1 MCLAQSLDSVK
12 AGWMKERMSD
22 TFHMPKKSQE
32 DALQDSALSSFFFA
46 WLCCACC
53 LQQPWPFIDCLAWP
67 MPTSHSLCSHPLSP
81 WCFSSGPV
89 DPPLPSLSSGL
100 VSSSQWPL
108 LTNVDRE
115 NGILKSLVRKV
126 WIQQGYGNWEG
137 PFILTQVHRKL
148 GVIFDFEPGTPLQH
162 TKSVRWKREDRVSEP
177 GFNSYQLCVVP

>member
-1 MCLAQSLDSVK
+1 MTLSTCQRKAKKMLSRILLCPASSLLGSAVLAAYSSPDHSLTVWHGPCLHPTL
-12 AGWMKERMSD
+12 
-22 TFHMPKKSQE
+22 
-32 DALQDSALSSFFFA
+32 SALTLF
-46 WLCCACC
+46 
-53 LQQPWPFIDCLAWP
+53 
-67 MPTSHSLCSHPLSP
+67 HPGAEA
-81 WCFSSGPV
+81 SGPV

-137 PFILTQVHRKL
+137 PFILTQIHRKL

-162 TKSVRWKREDRVSEP
+162 TKSVRWKREDGVSEP